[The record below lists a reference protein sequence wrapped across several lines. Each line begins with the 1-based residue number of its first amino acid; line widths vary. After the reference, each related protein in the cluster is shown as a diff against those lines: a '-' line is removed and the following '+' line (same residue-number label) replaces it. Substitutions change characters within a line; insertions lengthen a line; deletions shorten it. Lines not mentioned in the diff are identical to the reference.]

1 MKIIRSLS
9 EWMIYG
15 SIFVMAVLMLIV
27 VADVLATLVF
37 SRPITG
43 TVEIT
48 EYLMICLLI
57 GMAPA
62 AIAGQHVRVDA
73 VVTRLKPRV
82 QAILEIILFVFCLGM
97 AFILTWRGLM
107 QGLLVLEYHSTS
119 SMLRIPRF
127 PFYMVL
133 VISFATLGLALIFL
147 LVQRIAEVMKR

>member
-15 SIFVMAVLMLIV
+15 AILITAAMMLLV
-27 VADVLATLVF
+27 VSDVLATLVF

-48 EYLMICLLI
+48 EYMMICLLV
-57 GMAPA
+57 GMAPT

-73 VVTRLKPRV
+73 LVQRLKPRV
-82 QAILEIILFVFCLGM
+82 QAILDIILYLFCLGM
-97 AFILTWRGLM
+97 AAMLTWRGLE
-107 QGLLVLEYHSTS
+107 QGLLVQSYHATS
-119 SMLRIPRF
+119 SMLRIPKF

-133 VISFATLGLALIFL
+133 VISFTMLTLAIIFL
-147 LVQRIAEVMKR
+147 LVQRIVEVVKR